1 MGAQLR
7 VYRQKIKSAQT
18 TKKITRAMELIAA
31 SRIQKAQARVTAS
44 TPYSRAITRAVSAV
58 ATYSNVDH
66 VLTTEPETIERA
78 AVVILTS
85 DRGLAGAFNS
95 QVLREAE
102 QLAELLR
109 SQGKDVVYFLVGRKA
124 VGYFQFRRRA
134 SERQWTG
141 STENPEFELAKEIA
155 DAVLEVFLRDAAD
168 GGVDEIHVVYNRFVS
183 MMTQTPEVVR
193 LLPLE
198 VVEGVEEPDA
208 TVQPLYEFEPDVE
221 TVLDALLPVYIESRI
236 FNALLQSAAAKHAA
250 TQKAMKSASDNAD
263 KLITDYTRLAN
274 NARQAEITQQISEI
288 VGGADA
294 LVAEVSNPRRRER
307 RMTDTATAPVA
318 EATGGAVGR
327 IARVTGPVVDIEFP
341 HDSIPEIYNALK
353 TDITIEGVTTT
364 ITLEVAQHLGD
375 DLVRAIA
382 LKPTDGLVRGQEVI
396 DTGEAISVPVGDVTK
411 GKVFN
416 VIGEV
421 LNGEPGEQHR
431 DHRALADP
439 PQAPGLRPARVEDAA
454 LRDRHQGHRPPHPVR
469 AGWQDRPLR
478 RCRRRQ
484 DRPHPGDDPA
494 RRAGPRW
501 CVGVR
506 RCRRAHP

>member
-7 VYRQKIKSAQT
+7 VYRQKIRSAQT
-18 TKKITRAMELIAA
+18 TKKITKAMELIAA
-31 SRIQKAQARVTAS
+31 SRIQKAMARVTAS
-44 TPYSRAITRAVSAV
+44 SPYSRAITRAVSAV

-66 VLTTEPETIERA
+66 VLTTEPEKIERA

-102 QLAELLR
+102 ELSELLR
-109 SQGKDVVYFLVGRKA
+109 SQGKEVVYFLVGRKA

-141 STENPEFELAKEIA
+141 SSENPQFELAKEIS

-183 MMTQTPEVVR
+183 MMTQSPEIVR

-221 TVLDALLPVYIESRI
+221 TVLDSLLPVYIESRI
-236 FNALLQSAAAKHAA
+236 FNAMLQSAASKHAA
-250 TQKAMKSASDNAD
+250 TQKAMKAASDNAD

-294 LVAEVSNPRRRER
+294 LSSA
-307 RMTDTATAPVA
+307 
-318 EATGGAVGR
+318 
-327 IARVTGPVVDIEFP
+327 
-341 HDSIPEIYNALK
+341 K
-353 TDITIEGVTTT
+353 
-364 ITLEVAQHLGD
+364 
-375 DLVRAIA
+375 
-382 LKPTDGLVRGQEVI
+382 
-396 DTGEAISVPVGDVTK
+396 
-411 GKVFN
+411 
-416 VIGEV
+416 
-421 LNGEPGEQHR
+421 
-431 DHRALADP
+431 
-439 PQAPGLRPARVEDAA
+439 
-454 LRDRHQGHRPPHPVR
+454 
-469 AGWQDRPLR
+469 
-478 RCRRRQ
+478 
-484 DRPHPGDDPA
+484 
-494 RRAGPRW
+494 
-501 CVGVR
+501 
-506 RCRRAHP
+506 